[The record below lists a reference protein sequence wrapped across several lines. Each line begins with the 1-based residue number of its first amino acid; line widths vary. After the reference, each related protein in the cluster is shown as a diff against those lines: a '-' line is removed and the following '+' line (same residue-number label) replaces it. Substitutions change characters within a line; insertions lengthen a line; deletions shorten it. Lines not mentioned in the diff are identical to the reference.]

1 VRSNDVLA
9 DGFGRIVDL
18 VQHALEGVNEAELTR
33 RVDPQAN
40 TLAWLAWH
48 IARGQDAQ
56 IAPLA
61 GQDEVWTARGWA
73 DRFALPFDAAAN
85 GYGQTSD
92 EVAQV
97 RASTELLLGYL
108 QDTTDVTLAYLE
120 RLEDEDLDVVVDES
134 WDPPVT
140 LGTRLVSI
148 LADDLEHAGQ
158 AGYLRGILDRRSTA
172 H

>member
-1 VRSNDVLA
+1 MRSNDVLA

-18 VQHALEGVNEAELTR
+18 VRHALDGVDEADLTR

-61 GQDEVWTARGWA
+61 GSEQVWTSRGWA
-73 DRFALPFDAAAN
+73 DRFDLPFGADAN

-97 RASTELLLGYL
+97 RASGALLLGYL

-120 RLEDEDLDVVVDES
+120 RLQDDDLDVVVDEG

-158 AGYLRGILDRRSTA
+158 AGYLRGLLDRAR
-172 H
+172 

>member
-1 VRSNDVLA
+1 MRSNDVLA

-18 VQHALEGVNEAELTR
+18 VRHALEGVDDADLTR

-61 GQDEVWTARGWA
+61 GGEQVWTARGWA
-73 DRFALPFDAAAN
+73 DRFGLPFDVDAN

-97 RASTELLLGYL
+97 RAPAELLLGYL

-120 RLEDEDLDVVVDES
+120 RLEDDDLDVVVDES

-158 AGYLRGILDRRSTA
+158 AGYLRGLLDRTT
-172 H
+172 